1 MLSHIF
7 PVEVGMILCPAHR
20 CQCERL
26 YEGGQCIITTTT
38 TKNEQKKSVLFPCTN
53 YTICRNNA
61 IQKKKGGGG
70 GKRIYFHYCYLFT
83 NRNTKWH
90 KVLTLYIVPVPSL
103 FFFSLSE
110 KIMLSWQKEK
120 KVKKE
125 GSFYT
130 CKIIQAIHHSLW
142 K

>member
-61 IQKKKGGGG
+61 IQKKKRGGGV
-70 GKRIYFHYCYLFT
+70 KESISTIVIYSQIEIRNDTRYSLYTLFLSLHYSFFH
-83 NRNTKWH
+83 
-90 KVLTLYIVPVPSL
+90 
-103 FFFSLSE
+103 
-110 KIMLSWQKEK
+110 
-120 KVKKE
+120 
-125 GSFYT
+125 
-130 CKIIQAIHHSLW
+130 
-142 K
+142 

>member
-61 IQKKKGGGG
+61 IQKKKKGGGVNESISSIV
-70 GKRIYFHYCYLFT
+70 IYSQS
-83 NRNTKWH
+83 RNTK
-90 KVLTLYIVPVPSL
+90 
-103 FFFSLSE
+103 
-110 KIMLSWQKEK
+110 
-120 KVKKE
+120 
-125 GSFYT
+125 
-130 CKIIQAIHHSLW
+130 
-142 K
+142 